1 LPDTPFYPV
10 GEGSPHPLAAIPR
23 PAPAEAPTGPSPE
36 APAAPAETVDAASA
50 PADTPAKAPTENPVG
65 SAATAEAP
73 VAPAETVDVA
83 SAHAEA
89 SVAETVPMRARRD
102 FDAEKAALAALAAAC
117 PSLEDGL
124 DGNAWHSQGP
134 EEVLKLLQEL
144 KASPQPSRVEWPRGR
159 AVRLAGL
166 LKPASVKL
174 SVSRGPGRDWFS
186 LSGEARIDEGRVV
199 TVEALLQSLEG
210 SRFVSLGDGEYLALT
225 DELRRKLASMKAMMA
240 GQTKGGE
247 LQFSGLAAPAV
258 EQMAQGM
265 DIQADAAFE
274 ASLERMHKAF
284 SETPAKPDG
293 LMADLRDYQRE
304 GYEWL
309 QRLAVWGVGAC
320 LADDMGLGKTVQTIA
335 AMLNQSPKGPCLVVA
350 PTTVCANWEREIARF
365 APRLETKRL
374 GLEARDEAVKAMG
387 RGEVLVV
394 GYGLLPNVA
403 EELASR
409 SWAMAVYDE
418 AQALKNPLTKRA
430 AAARNV
436 KADFRVALTG
446 TPIENRLDDLW
457 SIFSIINPGL
467 LGSYERFKKRFGQA
481 APGSPQGKAL
491 RQLTRPFLLR
501 RLKSAVLDELPARTE
516 QNIIIDPSDDE
527 KAFYEIL
534 RRKAVESI
542 EQAEPNQ
549 RRFLILAWLTKMRL
563 ACCSPSLSS
572 EDIKA
577 GARRRGLKFS
587 SKIDRLRETLEELI
601 AGGHKALVFSQFTSF
616 LALVRQALEKAG
628 IAFLYLDGQTP
639 EKERRRLVDAFQN
652 GACSVFLLSLKAG
665 GTGINLTAADYVVHL
680 DPWWNPAVE
689 DQASD
694 RAHRIGQLRPVTIF
708 RFIMAGTVEEKIL
721 AMHRDKRDL
730 AAGFLEGT
738 EQAVKRITDEELL
751 ELLR

>member
-1 LPDTPFYPV
+1 MES
-10 GEGSPHPLAAIPR
+10 GELFHPLGLTGE
-23 PAPAEAPTGPSPE
+23 EAYAFLKDVRSIEE
-36 APAAPAETVDAASA
+36 AGILCRVPNWW
-50 PADTPAKAPTENPVG
+50 KRG
-65 SAATAEAP
+65 SAQISMQ
-73 VAPAETVDVA
+73 VKLGD
-83 SAHAEA
+83 
-89 SVAETVPMRARRD
+89 
-102 FDAEKAALAALAAAC
+102 KK
-117 PSLEDGL
+117 PSLLGFDSLVSMQPELVANGTALTAAEIRRLLAQTEGL
-124 DGNAWHSQGP
+124 AF
-134 EEVLKLLQEL
+134 LKG
-144 KASPQPSRVEWPRGR
+144 KWVVVDHA
-159 AVRLAGL
+159 RL
-166 LKPASVKL
+166 
-174 SVSRGPGRDWFS
+174 
-186 LSGEARIDEGRVV
+186 
-199 TVEALLQSLEG
+199 EALLRQMEEYDGSLSLMEALRLETG
-210 SRFVSLGDGEYLALT
+210 IGEKEDLDIGPMITNGKWLGDLFQK
-225 DELRRKLASMKAMMA
+225 LR
-240 GQTKGGE
+240 QPKG
-247 LQFSGLAAPAV
+247 LKSQRVPSTV
-258 EQMAQGM
+258 NAQ
-265 DIQADAAFE
+265 
-274 ASLERMHKAF
+274 
-284 SETPAKPDG
+284 
-293 LMADLRDYQRE
+293 LRPYQKT
-304 GYEWL
+304 GYNWL
-309 QRLAVWGVGAC
+309 LYMQEIGFGAC

-335 AMLNQSPKGPCLVVA
+335 VMLNQAPKGPCLVVA

-374 GLEARDEAVKAMG
+374 GLAARNEAVKAMG

-467 LGSYERFKKRFGQA
+467 LGSYERFRRRFGQA

-542 EQAEPNQ
+542 EQAAPMH

-572 EDIKA
+572 EDVKA

-587 SKIDRLRETLEELI
+587 SKIDRLRETLEELM

-652 GACSVFLLSLKAG
+652 GA
-665 GTGINLTAADYVVHL
+665 
-680 DPWWNPAVE
+680 
-689 DQASD
+689 
-694 RAHRIGQLRPVTIF
+694 
-708 RFIMAGTVEEKIL
+708 
-721 AMHRDKRDL
+721 
-730 AAGFLEGT
+730 
-738 EQAVKRITDEELL
+738 
-751 ELLR
+751 